1 MIFLAK
7 KFVRCMPDGT
17 DVSLLGTA
25 APEEEEPG
33 RHWRPSLHH
42 RDGPFEAA
50 RQSSG
55 QRKDALSPHINIPQP
70 RPKPELQEHP
80 DGLAESP
87 QAASCLPGHLLCA
100 HLERRHRAPLPSCPN
115 PPPDGQGWQ
124 SFICS
129 HSQLAEP
136 LAEPLLSSSLVN
148 PWGSSELKAT
158 LWHLP
163 VPLQTPLSCTQAPAL
178 RSCSKAAALPSDSF
192 FFCTPFG
199 SRCNLPPY

>member
-1 MIFLAK
+1 MSSQRAHKQPPASQGISCA
-7 KFVRCMPDGT
+7 PTWSGGT
-17 DVSLLGTA
+17 EHLSL
-25 APEEEEPG
+25 P
-33 RHWRPSLHH
+33 
-42 RDGPFEAA
+42 
-50 RQSSG
+50 
-55 QRKDALSPHINIPQP
+55 ALIP
-70 RPKPELQEHP
+70 
-80 DGLAESP
+80 P
-87 QAASCLPGHLLCA
+87 Q
-100 HLERRHRAPLPSCPN
+100 
-115 PPPDGQGWQ
+115 DGQGWQ